1 MPNFKKTEK
10 ELSDRKEKWLYFLKN
25 LEDLDHIPSI
35 LGEEVFTTAF
45 KKAEL
50 SKLDAADMAKYEESL
65 KVYRDLH
72 NVIDTARFEGFEE
85 GKLEGK
91 LEIARAL
98 MAEGMSISKIV
109 HITGLS
115 EQVIKSL

>member
-1 MPNFKKTEK
+1 
-10 ELSDRKEKWLYFLKN
+10 
-25 LEDLDHIPSI
+25 
-35 LGEEVFTTAF
+35 
-45 KKAEL
+45 
-50 SKLDAADMAKYEESL
+50 MAKYEESL